1 MNLASYKPA
10 EVKIN
15 QFPKL
20 AYKKSQ
26 LFDRLKSKSENIAV
40 VGLGYVGLPLAIH
53 MASTFKVVGFDVNK
67 DKVLQ
72 LIQHK
77 DPCEELDAS
86 EFVGKDISFTADDK
100 ILKDAKF
107 YIVAVPT
114 PIDHLKKPNLT
125 PLQSATA
132 TIAKYLKKGD
142 CVVFESTVF
151 PGCTEEVC
159 VPILERISRL
169 KLNEDF
175 TVAYSPERINPG
187 DTEHTFT
194 RIKKIVSGSNDEAL
208 NLTAKVYE
216 SVVTAGIHKAP
227 SIRVAEAAKV
237 VENIQ
242 RDVNISLMN
251 ELSQIF
257 SVLDINTKE
266 VLKAAGTKWNFHN
279 YYPGLVGGHCI
290 GVDPYYLISKAKEH
304 KFTPRLLEQARATN
318 ESMIGHIAM
327 QLERKLYSKRFR
339 GEKVSVLVKGIA
351 FKEDVNDI
359 RNSKT
364 AELCLEL
371 VKRGYEVVV
380 QDPLVD
386 AEEVKR
392 HYGIDVV
399 KTPVGKFDAIMLAVD
414 HKDFNHLAYFDHLKN
429 GDENTIIFDIKGNKK
444 DQFPNDVYMS
454 L

>member
-1 MNLASYKPA
+1 MNLASYTPA
-10 EVKIN
+10 DVEIN

-26 LFDRLKSKSENIAV
+26 LFDKLKDKSENIAV

-53 MASTFKVVGFDVNK
+53 MASTFKVIGFDVNK
-67 DKVLQ
+67 SKVLQ
-72 LIQHK
+72 LMQHK

-86 EFVGKDISFTADDK
+86 EFTGKDISFTSDDE
-100 ILKDAKF
+100 ILKEAKF
-107 YIVAVPT
+107 YVVAVPT
-114 PIDHLKKPNLT
+114 PIDNLKKPNLT

-187 DTEHTFT
+187 DKEHTFT
-194 RIKKIVSGSNDEAL
+194 TIKKIVSGSNEEAL
-208 NLTAKVYE
+208 NLVAKVYQ

-227 SIRVAEAAKV
+227 SIKVAEAAKV
-237 VENIQ
+237 VENTQ

-266 VLKAAGTKWNFHN
+266 VLEAAGTKWNFHN
-279 YYPGLVGGHCI
+279 YFPGLVGGHCI

-304 KFTPRLLEQARATN
+304 KFTPKLLEQARATN
-318 ESMIGHIAM
+318 ESMIPHIAM
-327 QLERKLYSKRFR
+327 QLERRLYNKRFR
-339 GEKVSVLVKGIA
+339 GEKVSILVKGIA
-351 FKEDVNDI
+351 FKENVNDI

-371 VKRGYEVVV
+371 IRRGYEVVI
-380 QDPLVD
+380 QDHLVD
-386 AEEVKR
+386 PKEVKR
-392 HYGIDVV
+392 HYGLEVV
-399 KTPVGKFDAIMLAVD
+399 NHPTGKFEAIILAVD
-414 HKDFNHLAYFDHLKN
+414 HKDYNHLAYYDHLKN
-429 GDENTIIFDIKGNKK
+429 GDENTLIFDIKGNKK
-444 DQFPNDVYMS
+444 DQFPKEVYMS

>member
-26 LFDRLKSKSENIAV
+26 LFDKLKNKSENIAV

-86 EFVGKDISFTADDK
+86 EFIGKDISFTADDK

>member
-1 MNLASYKPA
+1 MNLASYRPA

-26 LFDRLKSKSENIAV
+26 LFDKLKNKSENIAV
-40 VGLGYVGLPLAIH
+40 VGLGYVGLPLAVH

-100 ILKDAKF
+100 ILREAKF

-194 RIKKIVSGSNDEAL
+194 TIKKIVSGSNDDAL

-227 SIRVAEAAKV
+227 SIKVAEAAKV

-257 SVLDINTKE
+257 SVLDVNTKD
-266 VLKAAGTKWNFHN
+266 VLKAAGTKWNFHK

-327 QLERKLYSKRFR
+327 QLERRLYSKRFR

-351 FKEDVNDI
+351 FKENVNDI

-371 VKRGYEVVV
+371 IKRGYEVVV

-386 AEEVKR
+386 ADEVKR

-399 KTPVGKFDAIMLAVD
+399 KTPVGNFDAIMLAVD
-414 HKDFNHLAYFDHLKN
+414 HKNFNHLAYYDHLKN
-429 GDENTIIFDIKGNKK
+429 GDEETVIFDVKGNKK
-444 DQFPNDVYMS
+444 DQFPENIYMS

>member
-26 LFDRLKSKSENIAV
+26 LFDKLKNKSENIAV

-257 SVLDINTKE
+257 NVLDINTKE